1 MPLEKLN
8 PDHVW
13 PAPGYNHV
21 VKAGNT
27 VYIAGQVGRKPDGT
41 VAGADIE
48 SQTDQ
53 VFENMIAALK
63 SVGADLKDLAKI
75 TVYLTDRGDMQG
87 FMSTKSKYISTE
99 LPAQTVAIVGLAS
112 PDFKVEVEAIAVL
125 T

>member
-8 PDHVW
+8 PDGVW

-27 VYIAGQVGRKPDGT
+27 IYVAGQVGRKPDGT
-41 VAGADIE
+41 LAGADIE

-53 VFENMIAALK
+53 VFANMIAALK

-75 TVYLTDRGDMQG
+75 TVYLSDRDDMQG
-87 FMSTKSKYISTE
+87 FMSIKNKYISSD
-99 LPAQTVAIVGLAS
+99 LPTQTVAIVGLAS

-125 T
+125 S